1 MSDTNTRSLVKT
13 ISWRITGSLST
24 FIISYI
30 ISSYDSTFNLLS
42 DDTIKEYMK
51 QTQYM
56 ENTYDNNIK
65 YFIEEFYNKLKTVYD
80 DYTPP
85 IEKLVL
91 YIDKSLNG
99 IVTQAYFK
107 NPIIS
112 YLTEDDL
119 YLLSSICDNHVDEF
133 FNLLNS
139 IIDDYNRQKHYMLK
153 YLYNMLIYLGTNRIR
168 VQVDIYSTVY
178 LSKNIQERNITDL
191 LAL

>member
-1 MSDTNTRSLVKT
+1 
-13 ISWRITGSLST
+13 
-24 FIISYI
+24 
-30 ISSYDSTFNLLS
+30 
-42 DDTIKEYMK
+42 
-51 QTQYM
+51 M